1 MVLLK
6 ILQCTQHYD
15 DISEFK
21 KGEILGAR
29 VAGAFLTKTASFC
42 DVSRAKVSKVMSAY
56 HQEG

>member
-1 MVLLK
+1 MG
-6 ILQCTQHYD
+6 

-29 VAGAFLTKTASFC
+29 VAGASLTKTASLC